1 MADEENANME
11 DVAVEEQPS
20 GDEPAATKADAAA
33 NAVTNA
39 VASMDG
45 TQLPLAITLI
55 GSIILLI
62 ATGAKYGWKYNSS
75 YAAYAISISSI
86 TLSLSAIC
94 LLMHKFMSGMYEKV
108 GKKVCMT
115 NFLWAFIGA
124 CFLTFREPFTG
135 TGNGYFAAWITVL
148 GCAMSMGM
156 DHSAFKSTVRG
167 LGSVMGHLAASVV
180 FLVSCIPKVDSLA
193 AGSKWRNN
201 AIYGL
206 SLACFSTLCMLAIIS
221 MDKKGKPLSQMI
233 NLVLM
238 VCLSFLWLVAACLVT
253 FDGPFTETSNGYFS
267 AWAGMITAMYAASA
281 ARK

>member
-62 ATGAKYGWKYNSS
+62 ATGAKYGWKYNST
-75 YAAYAISISSI
+75 YASYAISISSI

-124 CFLTFREPFTG
+124 CFLTFRGPFTG
-135 TGNGYFAAWITVL
+135 VSIFSW
-148 GCAMSMGM
+148 S
-156 DHSAFKSTVRG
+156 SSTW
-167 LGSVMGHLAASVV
+167 LL
-180 FLVSCIPKVDSLA
+180 L
-193 AGSKWRNN
+193 
-201 AIYGL
+201 
-206 SLACFSTLCMLAIIS
+206 LACMLFNFDTTNSGSHFLTRFIHLLCAI
-221 MDKKGKPLSQMI
+221 
-233 NLVLM
+233 
-238 VCLSFLWLVAACLVT
+238 
-253 FDGPFTETSNGYFS
+253 
-267 AWAGMITAMYAASA
+267 
-281 ARK
+281 